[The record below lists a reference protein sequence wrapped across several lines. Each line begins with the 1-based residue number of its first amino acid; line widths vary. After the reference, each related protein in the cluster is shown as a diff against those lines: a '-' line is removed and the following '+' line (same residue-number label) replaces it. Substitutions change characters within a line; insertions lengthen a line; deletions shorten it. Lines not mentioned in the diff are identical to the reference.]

1 MDVAAL
7 AQTLITGRT
16 QAAYQD
22 AQVGLLKKSLDAQ
35 TSAASQLIDSMS
47 LPLATEGA
55 KGTHVNT
62 YA

>member
-7 AQTLITGRT
+7 AQTLLTGRT

-22 AQVGLLKKSLDAQ
+22 AQVGLLKKAMD
-35 TSAASQLIDSMS
+35 TETTAAAQLIDSMS
-47 LPLATEGA
+47 LPLASEGP
-55 KGTHVNT
+55 KGTNVNT